1 MKLSLKLIELKKIV
15 LRLLKNVK
23 NLLTPGAWRVVLVSP
38 NSISFSSIKPI
49 WKLLAIW
56 SCAFKIESEV
66 LLNLE
71 IPMSFHLKCSFKSI
85 FEKKHKIF
93 PLQSPFLVCRTWCVY
108 WSTPYSKKPILSQKI
123 PACEPVTP
131 MLTLHYNFY
140 PNIWV
145 FSTLPIYRKLIH
157 DNISLELWKPKIFC
171 LVLFWTKYKTVCT
184 YKYLH

>member
-171 LVLFWTKYKTVCT
+171 LVLFWTKY
-184 YKYLH
+184 